1 MSTMKRILSQTL
13 IDIKGFEK
21 NFKYLWGIC
30 IQVFRKFEI
39 MKVFRRIIDNFLKD
53 VINKS
58 FLLRI
63 IGKTILKNEVD
74 EIF

>member
-1 MSTMKRILSQTL
+1 LKKTL
-13 IDIKGFEK
+13 NIFEE
-21 NFKYLWGIC
+21 YAY
-30 IQVFRKFEI
+30 KFLEKLES
-39 MKVFRRIIDNFLKD
+39 MKVFRRIIDNFFKD

-63 IGKTILKNEVD
+63 IGKKILKNEVN

>member
-13 IDIKGFEK
+13 IDIKDFGK
-21 NFKYLWGIC
+21 NFRYLKGIC
-30 IQVFRKFEI
+30 IQVFRKFRINES
-39 MKVFRRIIDNFLKD
+39 FRRIIHNFFKD

-63 IGKTILKNEVD
+63 IGKNILKHEVD